1 MHLAVFDAL
10 SPAAPRIR
18 SALISL
24 PASIRGFAGQL
35 PASDVCIVAMPQL
48 SPTMTHGNVRKWAKG
63 EGEPLEQYELL
74 FDLDTDSLTEDA
86 YKVGDFEGKFL
97 AMGTSCQVQPLPC
110 VWSKRIVPSVHSCMP
125 TIGIGEASLWASVTS
140 TASLHLALLQGASSI
155 APPASVMNAG
165 TTTMQIECIE
175 EGFLAKILVPEGSDQ
190 VPVGTP
196 IALMCE
202 DEAEIKSVAE
212 HKISKDVNQYAEGG
226 NKPGYK
232 FMTWQSYLRERKPD
246 SKGGEGCIV

>member
-1 MHLAVFDAL
+1 MLVRACALARTLGPVHLAEFDAL
-10 SPAAPRIR
+10 SPAASKIR
-18 SALISL
+18 SALSSL
-24 PASIRGFAGQL
+24 LSNSRGFAGQL

-48 SPTMTHGNVRKWAKG
+48 SPTMTHGIVRMWAKG

-86 YKVGDFEGKFL
+86 YKVGDFE
-97 AMGTSCQVQPLPC
+97 
-110 VWSKRIVPSVHSCMP
+110 
-125 TIGIGEASLWASVTS
+125 
-140 TASLHLALLQGASSI
+140 
-155 APPASVMNAG
+155 G

-212 HKISKDVNQYAEGG
+212 HKIGKDINQYAEGG

-246 SKGGEGCIV
+246 SKGGEGCIA